1 MLAQFPLETGLAK
14 VAKDDFQLEAGTP
27 GWDRGHG
34 REGNSIE
41 RHVNGGGTLPSI
53 LSQKLLSE
61 LRQ

>member
-27 GWDRGHG
+27 GWYCGHG

-41 RHVNGGGTLPSI
+41 RHVNGDSSLPST
-53 LSQKLLSE
+53 LSPQQLSD